1 MPDKRDIKLVQQLN
15 NNDVKAFNALFHKYS
30 QNLYRFSFS
39 LLKNKEDSEGIV
51 QEVFLRIWSKRNE
64 IDSGKSFKS
73 FLFKISYNLIINQ
86 FKARLK
92 DKEFLMYLEQY
103 FSTKNI
109 PPVDEV
115 DYHTIKDQIDR
126 IVEEL
131 PEKRKQ
137 IFKLSRE
144 DELSHKEISERLD
157 ISVKTVE
164 NQINLALRHLKARW
178 GREILPILL
187 FLSLFT

>member
-15 NNDVKAFNALFHKYS
+15 NNDVKAFNVLYHKYS

-86 FKARLK
+86 FKDRLK
-92 DKEFLMYLEQY
+92 DKEFLKHLEQY
-103 FSTKNI
+103 FSTNNI
-109 PPVDEV
+109 PPVNEV

-144 DELSHKEISERLD
+144 DELSHKEISEKLD

-164 NQINLALRHLKARW
+164 NQINLALRHLKSRL